1 MVHQQEPGAAPDDPS
16 GASGA
21 PAGAPSEGR
30 DGRRSLVG
38 RHTGFVA
45 ALREAG
51 LPVSVA
57 EGLDAVRA
65 MQMIDLVDRDALRAA
80 YAATV
85 VKRPAHRATFDTLF
99 DLWFPAAL
107 GDGAAYTGGSAD
119 GAAARSRDPAARR
132 VPPPLDPE
140 VQARRRELFDLL
152 LSGDDPGLRQFARAA
167 VAEYGRTPGQE
178 SWFSSGVLRAMSP
191 ETLMAGLLEAVLT
204 GRERGGMA
212 ERVARRDFR
221 ARIARFQDLVATE
234 VRRRIAEDTGV
245 ERTARMAVRPP
256 LERLDFNRAA
266 RADLA
271 ALRRE
276 VHPLARRLATRLQ
289 QRQRAGNRGRLDFR
303 RTVRASLASGGVPL
317 STHHRPRRPH
327 KPELVILCDASDSV
341 SAFAHFTLLL
351 TFALREQ
358 FSKVRAFAFIDA
370 TDEITRFFAPGVDV
384 VDAMTRMASEAD
396 LVWITGRSNYGH
408 AIKVF
413 EDRYA
418 DAVTSRTSL
427 LVLGDARS
435 NYGELSLPV
444 LRRLADRARHAYWLN
459 PEPRS
464 QWDTGDSAASR
475 YGEIVPMYECRNLTQ
490 LAEFIEELA

>member
-1 MVHQQEPGAAPDDPS
+1 MA
-16 GASGA
+16 
-21 PAGAPSEGR
+21 
-30 DGRRSLVG
+30 SLVD

-65 MQMIDLVDRDALRAA
+65 MQAVDLLDRGALRAA

-85 VKRPAHRATFDTLF
+85 VKRPQHRPTFDTLF
-99 DLWFPAAL
+99 DLWFPAAV
-107 GDGAAYTGGSAD
+107 GDGAGAVREEDRPVRTLGAD
-119 GAAARSRDPAARR
+119 GNP
-132 VPPPLDPE
+132 VPPALDPE
-140 VQARRRELFDLL
+140 VQRRRGELMELF
-152 LSGDDPGLRQFARAA
+152 LSGDDAALRQFARTA

-178 SWFSSGVLRAMSP
+178 SWFSSGVLRALSP
-191 ETLMAGLLEAVLT
+191 ETLMAGLLNAVLN
-204 GRERGGMA
+204 GQERGGMA
-212 ERVARRDFR
+212 ERVARRTFR
-221 ARIARFQDLVATE
+221 DRIGRFEEFVASE

-245 ERTARMAVRPP
+245 ERTARLAVRPP
-256 LERLDFNRAA
+256 LERLDFSSAS

-276 VHPLARRLATRLQ
+276 VYPLARKLASRLVQ
-289 QRQRAGNRGRLDFR
+289 KQRHGKRGRLDFR

-317 STHHRPRRPH
+317 TTHYRPRRPH
-327 KPELVILCDASDSV
+327 KPELVVLCDASDSV

-370 TDEITRFFAPGVDV
+370 TDEITKYFAPGADV
-384 VDAMTRMASEAD
+384 TDAMARMAAEAD

-413 EDRYA
+413 DDRYR
-418 DAVTSRTSL
+418 DAITPKTSL
-427 LVLGDARS
+427 LILGDARS
-435 NYGELSLPV
+435 NYGELSLPI
-444 LRRLADRARHAYWLN
+444 LRSMVDRARHAYWLN
-459 PEPRS
+459 PEPRRL
-464 QWDTGDSAASR
+464 WDTGDSAASR
-475 YGEIVPMYECRNLTQ
+475 YGDLVPMFECRNLTQ
-490 LAEFIEELA
+490 LAAFIEELA

>member
-1 MVHQQEPGAAPDDPS
+1 MA
-16 GASGA
+16 
-21 PAGAPSEGR
+21 
-30 DGRRSLVG
+30 SLVD

-45 ALREAG
+45 ELRRAG

-65 MQMIDLVDRDALRAA
+65 VRAVDLLDRESLRAA

-85 VKRPAHRATFDTLF
+85 VKRPQHRATFDTLF
-99 DLWFPAAL
+99 DLWFPAAV
-107 GDGAAYTGGSAD
+107 GDGA
-119 GAAARSRDPAARR
+119 GAARDPERPARTLDDDGRPVPAA
-132 VPPPLDPE
+132 LDPQ
-140 VQARRRELFDLL
+140 VRRRRDELAELL
-152 LSGDDPGLRQFARAA
+152 LSGDDAGLRRFARTA

-178 SWFSSGVLRAMSP
+178 SWFSSGVLSALSP
-191 ETLMAGLLEAVLT
+191 ETLMARLLESVLT

-212 ERVARRDFR
+212 ERVARRTFR
-221 ARIARFQDLVATE
+221 DRIARFSGLVAGE

-245 ERTARMAVRPP
+245 ERTARIAVRPP
-256 LERLDFNRAA
+256 LERLDFAGATRAEME
-266 RADLA
+266 

-276 VHPLARRLATRLQ
+276 VYPLARKLASRLVQ
-289 QRQRAGNRGRLDFR
+289 KQRHGRRGRLDFR

-317 STHHRPRRPH
+317 TTHHRPRRPH
-327 KPELVILCDASDSV
+327 RPELVVLCDASDSV

-370 TDEITRFFAPGVDV
+370 TDEITKYFAPGADITG
-384 VDAMTRMASEAD
+384 AMTRLAAEAD

-408 AIKVF
+408 AFKVF
-413 EDRYA
+413 DDRYR

-427 LVLGDARS
+427 LILGDARS
-435 NYGELSLPV
+435 NYGELSLPIV
-444 LRRLADRARHAYWLN
+444 RSMADRARHAYWLN
-459 PEPRS
+459 PEPRA

-475 YGEIVPMYECRNLTQ
+475 YGELLPMYECRNLTQ
-490 LAEFIEELA
+490 LAAFIEELA

>member
-1 MVHQQEPGAAPDDPS
+1 MA
-16 GASGA
+16 
-21 PAGAPSEGR
+21 
-30 DGRRSLVG
+30 SLVD

-45 ALREAG
+45 ELRRAG

-65 MQMIDLVDRDALRAA
+65 VRAVDLLDRESLRAA

-85 VKRPAHRATFDTLF
+85 VKRPQHRATFDTLF
-99 DLWFPAAL
+99 DLWFPAAV
-107 GDGAAYTGGSAD
+107 GDGA
-119 GAAARSRDPAARR
+119 GAARDPERPARTLDDDGRPVPAA
-132 VPPPLDPE
+132 LDPQ
-140 VQARRRELFDLL
+140 VRRRRDELAELL
-152 LSGDDPGLRQFARAA
+152 LSGDDAGLRRFARTA

-178 SWFSSGVLRAMSP
+178 SWFSSGVLSALSP
-191 ETLMAGLLEAVLT
+191 ETLMARLLESVLA

-212 ERVARRDFR
+212 ERVARRTFR
-221 ARIARFQDLVATE
+221 DRIARFSGLVAGE

-245 ERTARMAVRPP
+245 ERTARIAVRPP
-256 LERLDFNRAA
+256 LERLDFAGATRAEME
-266 RADLA
+266 

-276 VHPLARRLATRLQ
+276 VYPLARKLASRLVQ
-289 QRQRAGNRGRLDFR
+289 KQRHGRRGRLDFR

-317 STHHRPRRPH
+317 TTHHRPRRPH
-327 KPELVILCDASDSV
+327 RPELVVLCDASDSV

-370 TDEITRFFAPGVDV
+370 TDEITKYFAPGADITG
-384 VDAMTRMASEAD
+384 AMTRLAAEAD

-408 AIKVF
+408 AFKVF
-413 EDRYA
+413 DDRYR

-427 LVLGDARS
+427 LILGDARS
-435 NYGELSLPV
+435 NYGELSLPIV
-444 LRRLADRARHAYWLN
+444 RSMADRARHAYWLN
-459 PEPRS
+459 PEPRA

-475 YGEIVPMYECRNLTQ
+475 YGELLPMYECRNLTQ
-490 LAEFIEELA
+490 LAAFIEELA